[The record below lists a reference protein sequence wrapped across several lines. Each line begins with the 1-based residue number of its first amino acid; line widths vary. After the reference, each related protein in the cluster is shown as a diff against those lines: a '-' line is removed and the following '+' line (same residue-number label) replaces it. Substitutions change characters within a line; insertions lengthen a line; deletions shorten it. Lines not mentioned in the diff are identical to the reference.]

1 VDRTVINAAAAPKL
15 RLLRQS
21 GPRMVEIRSR
31 SIITDAADGADGVM
45 QLVLAYG
52 RYLLLKAILT
62 CYKDADSRCRHE
74 IFGDIPQVATSLIS
88 VENFLGTLK
97 GSASGDI
104 TRERAVS
111 FGDRD
116 DDRLAGPRVFFT

>member
-74 IFGDIPQVATSLIS
+74 IFGDIFFLAFGIS
-88 VENFLGTLK
+88 TVWPHEEFPADNAEQTFVPSIEHA
-97 GSASGDI
+97 GS
-104 TRERAVS
+104 
-111 FGDRD
+111 
-116 DDRLAGPRVFFT
+116 